1 MENESNKFN
10 KSTIFNNIFDYKNNL
25 ILRENRSKLGLKK
38 NNLTLLTLWLRL
50 VQGPLHL
57 NIDM

>member
-25 ILRENRSKLGLKK
+25 ILRENRTKLDLKE
-38 NNLTLLTLWLRL
+38 NSTTLLI
-50 VQGPLHL
+50 
-57 NIDM
+57 NEFII